1 MIHIIIIE
9 QVNISGSLQAPV
21 TFSNVPEIYSELEE

>member
-9 QVNISGSLQAPV
+9 QVNISGSLQASV
-21 TFSNVPEIYSELEE
+21 TFSNVLKIHSELEE